1 MKLFSGLLLTI
12 ALLAAACG
20 PGEPKT
26 ARECAEAYFK
36 AQAAFD
42 VDGMIALTAEASREQ
57 ARKQIDEQLKAK
69 RDKIE
74 RMVITITGERVEDE
88 RTIISFHH
96 VTFFKDGKRSE
107 YDAERQLVNEDGK
120 WRVL

>member
-1 MKLFSGLLLTI
+1 MLMCL
-12 ALLAAACG
+12 ALLATACG
-20 PGEPKT
+20 QPEPKT

-36 AQAAFD
+36 AQVAFD
-42 VDGMIALTAEASREQ
+42 VDGMMALTAERNREESRT
-57 ARKQIDEQLKAK
+57 QIEEQLNAK
-69 RDKIE
+69 REKIE
-74 RMVITITGERVEDE
+74 RMVITITGERVEGD

-96 VTFFKDGKRSE
+96 ITFFKDGKRSE